1 MVFTQDIIIQTEVM
15 IHYTKDYFI
24 NIETNGFWIIDET
37 ILPYNYDNIVIMLN
51 IQTKLQFLINIIDLH
66 GTTNEENYN
75 NK

>member
-1 MVFTQDIIIQTEVM
+1 M

-51 IQTKLQFLINIIDLH
+51 IQTKL
-66 GTTNEENYN
+66 
-75 NK
+75 